1 MTNFCF
7 SQRNILGHKI
17 IESEGKYGIIPDE
30 RSNQKAIIQFDSIP
44 IQLGGQFSRYY
55 CVKKNG
61 MWGVVYVSSDFDSII
76 EVSPYLYSNVQS
88 IRNDFRSELLFL
100 YSRGATNQLL
110 YGIGWMYLSTENT
123 ILKLNTYSRK
133 KGSIITFIPQINGK
147 EIICDKEYEYLF
159 APAWTYQVLA
169 KIEKKNIQDVTRYFR
184 NEAEGKND
192 RYSYNDD
199 VGYNCVKPK
208 ERGAK
213 SLIIYDKYKFE
224 DSLSVVYEFIEEP
237 DVIYNILLP
246 EGAWCRRF
254 YEKNKYYYYRG
265 LHHVLKTTLLK
276 NQKYKHEFFEFNGK
290 KVYEVISK
298 NLITFW
304 TPEEQI
310 FYGDGKRI
318 CRFNPKKEKFCK

>member
-1 MTNFCF
+1 MANFCF

-44 IQLGGQFSRYY
+44 IQLGGQFSPYY

-147 EIICDKEYEYLF
+147 EIICDKEYEF
-159 APAWTYQVLA
+159 ICT
-169 KIEKKNIQDVTRYFR
+169 
-184 NEAEGKND
+184 
-192 RYSYNDD
+192 
-199 VGYNCVKPK
+199 
-208 ERGAK
+208 
-213 SLIIYDKYKFE
+213 SLDIPSF
-224 DSLSVVYEFIEEP
+224 S
-237 DVIYNILLP
+237 
-246 EGAWCRRF
+246 
-254 YEKNKYYYYRG
+254 
-265 LHHVLKTTLLK
+265 
-276 NQKYKHEFFEFNGK
+276 
-290 KVYEVISK
+290 
-298 NLITFW
+298 
-304 TPEEQI
+304 
-310 FYGDGKRI
+310 
-318 CRFNPKKEKFCK
+318 